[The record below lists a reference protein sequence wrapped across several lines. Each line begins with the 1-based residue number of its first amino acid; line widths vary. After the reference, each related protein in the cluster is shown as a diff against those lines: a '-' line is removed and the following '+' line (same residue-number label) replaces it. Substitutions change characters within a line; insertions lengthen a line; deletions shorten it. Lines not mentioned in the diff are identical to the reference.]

1 MLMWWGGDPNP
12 KRCAGTYVPLTP
24 TGGVRGP
31 AFPPP
36 SPRHTNKK
44 RIDSVFLT
52 N

>member
-31 AFPPP
+31 AFPPLRP
-36 SPRHTNKK
+36 ATPTRNG
-44 RIDSVFLT
+44 LT
-52 N
+52 QFF